1 MKLAIRYISI
11 LFLLILLGQPGFGQ
25 FFEGSEQMK
34 FDSTYIKV
42 YRDEL
47 TSRIF
52 LKRKQNGISLSEKLV
67 QRGLGYKTN
76 DNLLIG
82 LGYTYSFLNI
92 NLAVKMP
99 FVNSDDDIYGKS
111 KYLDLSIQ
119 TYFRSFIFGTYL
131 KWSNGYYLSNPDNFQ
146 SGSVNEIPMQI
157 RGDMRTNLIGLSI
170 EYLFN
175 SRRYSYK
182 AAFLQNEFQKK
193 SAGSPIAGLE
203 AYWML
208 CIADTAL
215 SPYTNFGYVYVN
227 EDPYNQTDLFNF
239 GVNGG
244 YAYTFVWNELLYVSL
259 AATFGLAAGYHY
271 VHNTWD
277 YNTLNEGFSVGVTN
291 NTKIS
296 VGFNNNA
303 YYVGLS
309 FVRSSVSQFIGT
321 EGDWMTYWS
330 GNIRFNVVKRF
341 NLKRTIKILRPDL
354 WIF

>member
-1 MKLAIRYISI
+1 MKLALRYISI
-11 LFLLILLGQPGFGQ
+11 LFVLTLVGQSGFGQ

-52 LKRKQNGISLSEKLV
+52 LKRKQNGISISDKLV

-131 KWSNGYYLSNPDNFQ
+131 QWSNGYYLSNPENFQ

-175 SRRYSYK
+175 SSRYSYK

-193 SAGSPIAGLE
+193 SAGSPIAGVE
-203 AYWML
+203 AYWVL
-208 CIADTAL
+208 CMADSAL
-215 SPYTNFGYVYVN
+215 SPYANRGYVFVS
-227 EDPYNQTDLFNF
+227 EDPYNQVDLFNF
-239 GVNGG
+239 GINGG
-244 YAYTFVWNELLYVSL
+244 YAYTFVWNEKLYVSL
-259 AATFGLAAGYHY
+259 AATLGLAGAYHT

-277 YNTLNEGFSVGVTN
+277 ANTCCDGFSVGMTSN
-291 NTKIS
+291 LKFSLGYNSNK
-296 VGFNNNA
+296 
-303 YYVGLS
+303 YYVGVS
-309 FVRSSVSQFIGT
+309 FVRNSVSQFLGNN
-321 EGDWMTYWS
+321 GDWMTYWN
-330 GNIRFNVVKRF
+330 GDIRFNVVKRF

-354 WIF
+354 WIL

>member
-1 MKLAIRYISI
+1 
-11 LFLLILLGQPGFGQ
+11 
-25 FFEGSEQMK
+25 MK
-34 FDSTYIKV
+34 FFLRIIAFLFVLIPFSRPGTGQIFDESARIKYDTNYIKV

-52 LKRKQNGISLSEKLV
+52 LARKQNGVSISEKLINP
-67 QRGLGYKTN
+67 GLKYKTN

-92 NLAVKMP
+92 NLALKMP
-99 FVNSDDDIYGKS
+99 FVNTDDDIYGKS

-131 KWSNGYYLSNPDNFQ
+131 QWSRGYYLSNPEDFQ
-146 SGSVNEIPMQI
+146 SGSMNEIPMQI

-175 SRRYSYK
+175 SSRYSYK

-203 AYWML
+203 AYWVL
-208 CIADTAL
+208 CMADSAL
-215 SPYTNFGYVYVN
+215 SPYVNRGYVYVS
-227 EDPYNQTDLFNF
+227 EDPYNQVDLFNF
-239 GVNGG
+239 GINGG
-244 YAYTFVWNELLYVSL
+244 YAYTFVWNERLYVSL
-259 AATFGLAAGYHY
+259 AATLGLAGAYHN

-277 YNTLNEGFSVGVTN
+277 ANTCCEGFSVGMTSN
-291 NTKIS
+291 LKFSLGYNSNK
-296 VGFNNNA
+296 
-303 YYVGLS
+303 YYVGVS
-309 FVRSSVSQFIGT
+309 FVRYSVSQLMGSS
-321 EGDWMTYWS
+321 GDWMTYWN
-330 GNIRFNVVKRF
+330 GDIRFSVVKRF

-354 WIF
+354 WIL